1 MVKLTVLYN
10 LPPDA
15 DHDEYV
21 AWRTTTHQ
29 RENAAAPG
37 VLKTDFYI
45 AKPTPFG
52 DPKYRYVTEAYFGS
66 MADLEAA
73 IFNEASL
80 VKLREDMQ
88 RITDSVFLVSEQAAV
103 TVVDPGDAAL

>member
-10 LPPDA
+10 LPPDS

-21 AWRTTTHQ
+21 DWRTTTHQ
-29 RENAAAPG
+29 RENASVPG

-45 AKPTPFG
+45 AEPTPLG
-52 DPKYRYVTEAYFGS
+52 DPKYRYITEAYFES

-73 IFNEASL
+73 IFNEDSL
-80 VKLREDMQ
+80 AKLREDVK
-88 RITDSVFLVSEQAAV
+88 RIADSVFLVSEEAV
-103 TVVDPGDAAL
+103 VSIPGRR

>member
-10 LPPDA
+10 LPEGA

-29 RENAAAPG
+29 RENASAPG

-52 DPKYRYVTEAYFGS
+52 EPKYRYVTEAYFET

-73 IFNEASL
+73 IFSEASL
-80 VKLREDMQ
+80 AKLREDVK
-88 RITDSVFLVSEQAAV
+88 RIMDSVFLVSEEAAT
-103 TVVDPGDAAL
+103 TVVERGDAAG